1 MTPNEFD
8 QEVEIILD
16 DDEEIEAIEL
26 NLKEEEGEEDELE
39 VEMMEV
45 DAPITWLE
53 FFCKII
59 LFFKIFFL
67 ALLILIY
74 VAQERL
80 LYVPD

>member
-1 MTPNEFD
+1 
-8 QEVEIILD
+8 
-16 DDEEIEAIEL
+16 
-26 NLKEEEGEEDELE
+26 
-39 VEMMEV
+39 MMEV